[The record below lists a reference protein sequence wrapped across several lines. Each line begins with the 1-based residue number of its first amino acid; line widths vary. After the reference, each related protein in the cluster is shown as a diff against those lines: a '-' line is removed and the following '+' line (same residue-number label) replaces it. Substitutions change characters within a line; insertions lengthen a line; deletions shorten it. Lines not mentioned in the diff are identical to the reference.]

1 MIYII
6 RGKGLRNASKQKRKE
21 IKIKLIN
28 KKENEKVFI
37 NIKSRKF
44 INSWNF
50 DFLTDNDPEK
60 LFVETGDETKYIF
73 ASWFSNWLK
82 ENNYGFLVD
91 AVNSNDDKAV
101 CSYQIKNLDS
111 LTEIG

>member
-21 IKIKLIN
+21 IKEKEKKNN
-28 KKENEKVFI
+28 KKYLLTLKVEN
-37 NIKSRKF
+37 F

-50 DFLTDNDPEK
+50 DFLTDIEPES

-73 ASWFSNWLK
+73 TGLFSNWLK
-82 ENNYGFLVD
+82 ENGYGFFVD
-91 AVNSNDDKAV
+91 AVNSNDEVV

-111 LTEIG
+111 LTEIR